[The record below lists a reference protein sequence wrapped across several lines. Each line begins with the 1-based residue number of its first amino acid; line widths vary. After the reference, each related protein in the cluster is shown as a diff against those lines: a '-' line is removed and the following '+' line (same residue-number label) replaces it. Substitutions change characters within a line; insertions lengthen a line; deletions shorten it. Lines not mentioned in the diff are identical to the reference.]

1 MSLTSPDAT
10 STNETDDVV
19 AARRAYNEGLA
30 ATKREDRSWGFA
42 IGFVILMALLPLL
55 QFYGN
60 ANYVLHMALYTFM
73 YIAMSSAWNIVGGY
87 TGYIS
92 LGHNVFFGI
101 GGYVSGMIL
110 AGAGISTLIT
120 APLAG
125 LIAAICGVLVG
136 LITLRVRGP
145 SFIISSI
152 ALLMIVRILFDNWDY
167 IGGANGLTVPVTSL
181 SAQWAKIPYFY
192 AFLVIAIVTVVA
204 SYKIKHSKFGLGLRA
219 LSQDEVKAESA
230 GIDTV
235 TYKVAAFAISAF
247 FVGMCGAI
255 WGEYLSY
262 IRPNIF
268 LIILVAANMVLMCI
282 IGGKGTVAGPIIGTI
297 LIIAFNEYMVYQFGA
312 SAINILGT
320 GIVMLLTLMLFPLGI
335 VGTLAKKGKL
345 PRFLDWD

>member
-10 STNETDDVV
+10 NPDKVDDVV
-19 AARRAYNEGLA
+19 AARRTYNEGLA

-42 IGFVILMALLPLL
+42 IGFVILMTAMPLL
-55 QFYGN
+55 QFHWN
-60 ANYVLHMALYTFM
+60 ANYILHMALYTFM

-101 GGYVSGMIL
+101 GGYVSGMLL

-125 LIAAICGVLVG
+125 LIAAICGVFVG

-167 IGGANGLTVPVTSL
+167 IGGSNGLTVPVTSL

-192 AFLVIAIVTVVA
+192 AMLAIAIVTVIA

-235 TYKVAAFAISAF
+235 TYKVMAFAISAF

-282 IGGKGTVAGPIIGTI
+282 IGGKGTVTGPIVGTVM
-297 LIIAFNEYMVYQFGA
+297 IIAFNEYMVYQFGA

>member
-1 MSLTSPDAT
+1 MSLTSPDA
-10 STNETDDVV
+10 SSPDKVDDVV
-19 AARRAYNEGLA
+19 AARRAYNAGLA

-42 IGFVILMALLPLL
+42 IGLVILMAALPLL
-55 QFYGN
+55 QFYWN
-60 ANYVLHMALYTFM
+60 ANYVLHMALYSFM
-73 YIAMSSAWNIVGGY
+73 YIAMSSAWNIIGGY

-101 GGYVSGMIL
+101 GGYFSGMLL

-125 LIAAICGVLVG
+125 LVSAIFGVFVG

-152 ALLMIVRILFDNWDY
+152 ALLMIMRILFDNWDY
-167 IGGANGLTVPVTSL
+167 IGGSNGLSVPVTSL
-181 SAQWAKIPYFY
+181 DVQWAKLPYFY
-192 AFLVIAIVTVVA
+192 AFLVIAIVTVMA

-230 GIDTV
+230 GIDTI
-235 TYKVAAFAISAF
+235 TYKVMAFAISAF
-247 FVGMCGAI
+247 FIGMCGAI

-282 IGGKGTVAGPIIGTI
+282 IGGKGTVTGPIVGAI
-297 LIIAFNEYMVYQFGA
+297 LFIAFNESVVWLLGF

-335 VGTLAKKGKL
+335 VGTLAKKGRL